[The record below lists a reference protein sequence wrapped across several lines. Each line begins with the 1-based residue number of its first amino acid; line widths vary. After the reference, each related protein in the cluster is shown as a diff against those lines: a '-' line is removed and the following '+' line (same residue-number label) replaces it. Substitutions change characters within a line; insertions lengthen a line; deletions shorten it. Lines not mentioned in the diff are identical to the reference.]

1 MKQIYQFV
9 SPHLR
14 RFAALCLLILTTFSV
29 TAQGGGKSANPGA
42 PLRDRISVN
51 FKNASLEQVLRQLEA
66 KSGYQISCSPQD
78 AKGVTGINLSGNNLE
93 IKSILTRVLDRTGL
107 AFTIDGRTIR
117 IAKAGAGRSAG
128 KAEPFVVTGQVTN
141 RATKAPVVGAAVF
154 VPGSSVSDITDSQG
168 RYRLAFRNKPDKIT
182 IQFLGMESE
191 TVAVNGR
198 TTIDVAL
205 AEKTESIDD
214 VVVTGYTNIRKEGF
228 TGNTTRITKEELTKV
243 SPKNVIAAIQVFD
256 PSFRIMD
263 NIDMGSNPNALP
275 EFYIRGQTSVNMEF
289 STNTADISRQNL
301 TNNNNLPI
309 FILDG
314 FEVSVEKI
322 YDMDPTRIHSL
333 TLLKD
338 AAATALYGSRA
349 ANGVVVIESR
359 APEPGKLRISYN
371 FTGSVEMPDLSAYNL
386 MNAREK
392 LQAEVDAG
400 YYKLDPDP
408 SGSGAVMPSYNNYI
422 GKLNNINR
430 GVETDW
436 MAQAVRTTFHH
447 KHSLYID
454 GGEKD
459 VRWGVELKYDGNK
472 GVMKGSD
479 RKTYGAGLTLDYRI
493 GRFQILNRLD
503 YDIMESNELPNQS
516 FSDYTHLQPYDV
528 PTDPATGKYVRKLP
542 NWEGQT
548 SPLNPLYEAKYMN
561 SFYETG
567 YKNITNKLS
576 INFFATTDLTAKVQF
591 SLDKKYNDSEKFIDP
606 SSSSFLNET
615 RPAYLGSLNTAT
627 GDYFSYNLNALLLY
641 NKSIGKNYINV
652 TAGAELLETNQSST
666 TAKYTGFSSGAVNS
680 INDAMRIDA
689 KPVRSSNKTRLASF
703 LMVANYS
710 YDDIYLLDASIRL
723 DGSSEFGK
731 DKKTAPFWAAGA
743 GINLHNYKFLKD
755 NPVLSRLKLR
765 ATYGQLGKVNFP
777 VYAAKSSYVSTSM
790 QDWYLTGMGNM
801 LQFLGNDDL
810 TWEKT
815 NTIDAGVDLGF
826 FQDRLLLKVSYYNK
840 KTVDMITSVTLPS
853 SSGFT
858 SYYDNMGEVENK
870 GYEIDLRYNFYR
882 TKDFDLTVF
891 ANLSHNKNRILKV
904 SEALKA
910 YNDLV
915 DKQYADYDKSAVTQ
929 KDPKYSR
936 TYTKFMEGGS
946 TTSIFA
952 MQSLGINPANGKE
965 LYLRPDGEVTY
976 EWNAA
981 DQVIVGNTE
990 PKAQGSFGLNAR
1002 WRNFSLFASFL
1013 YRFGGQQY
1021 NQTLVNYVENVNL
1034 ITSNADRR
1042 VGMLRWVKPGDLS
1055 PLKDI
1060 SESSLVTRPTSR
1072 FVQDDNVLQFNSLS
1086 LSYDFKQG
1094 LIRKWGMG
1102 MLRLTASME
1111 DLSYWSSIHRE
1122 RGLSYPYSKIINFAV
1137 NVTF

>member
-1 MKQIYQFV
+1 M
-9 SPHLR
+9 
-14 RFAALCLLILTTFSV
+14 
-29 TAQGGGKSANPGA
+29 GGGKFGPE
-42 PLRDRISVN
+42 LKDRISVN
-51 FKNASLEQVLRQLEA
+51 FKAATLEHVLRQLEA
-66 KSGYQISCSPQD
+66 KSGYQIIYNPEEV
-78 AKGVTGINLSGNNLE
+78 KGISGINLSGNNLE
-93 IKSILTRVLDRTGL
+93 VKNILSRILGRTPL
-107 AFTIDGRTIR
+107 TFTISGRVIRISKPEAAQSSGRTDEKFI
-117 IAKAGAGRSAG
+117 I
-128 KAEPFVVTGQVTN
+128 TGTVTN

-154 VPGSSVSDITDSQG
+154 VPGTSISDITNIDGQ
-168 RYRLAFRNKPDKIT
+168 YRLAFKGKPDKIT
-182 IQFLGMESE
+182 VQFLGMEPE
-191 TVAVNGR
+191 TITVSGR
-198 TTIDVAL
+198 TVIDVAL

-214 VVVTGYTNIRKEGF
+214 VVVTGYTTIRKEGF
-228 TGNTTRITKEELTKV
+228 TGNTTRITKEELVKV
-243 SPKNVIAAIQVFD
+243 SPKNIIGAIQVFD
-256 PSFRIMD
+256 PSFRITE
-263 NIDMGSNPNALP
+263 NINMGSNPNALP

-301 TNNNNLPI
+301 TSNSNLPI

-359 APEPGKLRISYN
+359 APESGKLRVSYN

-400 YYKLDPDP
+400 YYKLDADP
-408 SGSGAVMPSYNNYI
+408 SGPTSDLMSYKNYI
-422 GKLNNINR
+422 KKLNNINR

-436 MAQAVRTTFHH
+436 MAQAVRTSFHH

-459 VRWGVELKYDGNK
+459 IRWGAELKYDGVN
-472 GVMKGSD
+472 GVMKGTD
-479 RKTYGAGLTLDYRI
+479 RKTYGAGLTLDYRV

-503 YDIMESNELPNQS
+503 YDVMKSNQTPNQD

-528 PTDPATGKYVRKLP
+528 PTDPITGKYVRSLP
-542 NWEGQT
+542 FWGAQNA
-548 SPLNPLYEAKYMN
+548 PLNPLYEAKYMN
-561 SFYETG
+561 SFYESG
-567 YKNITNKLS
+567 YNDIANKLS
-576 INFFATTDLTAKVQF
+576 INFFATDDLTAKVQF
-591 SLDKKYNDSEKFIDP
+591 SLDKKYSNSEKFIDP
-606 SSSSFLNET
+606 ASSSFLKET
-615 RPAYLGSLNTAT
+615 RPAYLGSLDKTE

-641 NKSIGKNYINV
+641 NKNINKNYINV
-652 TAGAELLETNQSST
+652 TVGAELLETNISST
-666 TAKYTGFSSGAVNS
+666 VANYTGFSSGSVNS
-680 INDAMRIDA
+680 INDAMRIES
-689 KPVRSSNKTRLASF
+689 KPVRSSNKTRMASF
-703 LMVANYS
+703 LLIANYS

-743 GINLHNYKFLKD
+743 GINLHNYKFLKG
-755 NPVLSRLKLR
+755 NPILSRLKLR

-777 VYAAKSSYVSTSM
+777 VYAAKSSYVSTST

-801 LQFLGNDDL
+801 LQFLGNDNL

-815 NTIDAGVDLGF
+815 NTIDAGIDLGLF
-826 FQDRLLLKVSYYNK
+826 KDRFLLKFSYYNK

-858 SYYDNMGEVENK
+858 SYYDNMGKVENK

-882 TKDFDLTVF
+882 SKNWDLTVF
-891 ANLSHNKNRILKV
+891 ANLSHNKNRILEI
-904 SEALKA
+904 SDALKA

-915 DKQYADYDKSAVTQ
+915 DKQYADYDKTEATKMDS
-929 KDPKYSR
+929 KYSR
-936 TYTKFMEGGS
+936 TYTKFVEGGS

-952 MQSLGINPANGKE
+952 MQSLGINPENGKE
-965 LYLRPDGEVTY
+965 LYLRPNGDVTY
-976 EWNAA
+976 DWNAA
-981 DQVIVGNTE
+981 DQIIVGNTE

-1002 WRNFSLFASFL
+1002 WRNFSLFTSFL
-1013 YRFGGQQY
+1013 YYFGGQQY

-1034 ITSNADRR
+1034 LSSNADRR
-1042 VGMLRWVKPGDLS
+1042 VGLMRWHKAGDRS
-1055 PLKDI
+1055 PFKDI
-1060 SESSLVTRPTSR
+1060 ADSKLVTRPTSR

-1086 LSYDFKQG
+1086 LSYDFNQS

-1102 MLRLTASME
+1102 MLRLTVSME
-1111 DLSYWSSIHRE
+1111 DLAYWSSVRRE